1 MELTAEMVY
10 KESMNTLAVQLADK
24 TVEATTYRLLS
35 DSLSEVIQTAT
46 NHLLNSELTP
56 EQAARSRGPHPTSF
70 GLTDNFFRLGLAF
83 PQLLP

>member
-56 EQAARSRGPHPTSF
+56 EQKLDNLELTLGLRGPGVPTQPP
-70 GLTDNFFRLGLAF
+70 LD
-83 PQLLP
+83 